1 MTWKP
6 PAPGVFDETVWP
18 DKLIAKA
25 VLLGDADDRLHG
37 YSVLGDIARHY
48 RYSDLVYLSVMGE
61 LPDARAAALFH
72 VALCSFAT
80 VAVNEAPAHVGVLSR
95 ICGGT
100 FAAAIGAGALA
111 AADDAR
117 HKLDAHV
124 ALLAWLSDPND
135 VVPDEFTSTE
145 IEHREW
151 VQTLRGLI
159 GDAPLVRSE
168 MTRDAARIALLF
180 EAGLRN
186 RDTVEA
192 AIVVARVCGLV
203 PEIVATGPQDI
214 GSYPV
219 TLPPFHY
226 VEGGEE

>member
-6 PAPGVFDETVWP
+6 PAPGVLDDTVWP
-18 DKLIAKA
+18 EQLIARA
-25 VLLGDADDRLHG
+25 VLPGDADDRLHG

-48 RYSDLVYLSVMGE
+48 RYSDLVYLTVVGE
-61 LPDARAAALFH
+61 LPDARASGLFH
-72 VALCSFAT
+72 IALCSLAT
-80 VAVNEAPAHVGVLSR
+80 IAVNEAPAHIGVLSR

-100 FAAAIGAGALA
+100 FAAAFGAGALA

-124 ALLAWLSDPND
+124 GLLAWLSDPND

-145 IEHREW
+145 VEHREW
-151 VQTLRGLI
+151 VRTLRGLI
-159 GDAPLVRSE
+159 KDASLVRSE

-186 RDTVEA
+186 RDAIEA
-192 AIVVARVCGLV
+192 AMVVARVCGLA
-203 PEIVATGPQDI
+203 PEILATGPQDI

-219 TLPPFHY
+219 TLPPFQY